1 MNKKNK
7 KAQEEMVGFALI
19 IIVVS
24 IILMIFLAFYL
35 NREPKKETVES
46 YEAESF
52 TQAFLQYTTSC
63 TDNFEFLNVQDVI
76 YECDIRN
83 TCANGEDPCEVLE
96 RNLKG
101 ILGESWNVK
110 TGSPVKGYELNI
122 VSSKW
127 VILNISEGQKTVNSK
142 GSAQYLP
149 KDVDI
154 YFVAYY

>member
-1 MNKKNK
+1 MGEIMNKKNK

-83 TCANGEDPCEVLE
+83 TCANGEDPCEDRKSTRLNSSHMSISYAVFC
-96 RNLKG
+96 LK
-101 ILGESWNVK
+101 K
-110 TGSPVKGYELNI
+110 K
-122 VSSKW
+122 K
-127 VILNISEGQKTVNSK
+127 
-142 GSAQYLP
+142 
-149 KDVDI
+149 
-154 YFVAYY
+154 